1 MTEPDVVMY
10 YQICGLCGE
19 RVFREDLTSFWIP
32 SKRLGSIEFNA
43 HVSCLQRILHPMVS
57 SIFDPED
64 VRSHAR
70 PGG

>member
-1 MTEPDVVMY
+1 MSEPDVVMY
-10 YQICGLCGE
+10 YQVCGLCGE
-19 RVFREDLTSFWIP
+19 RIDSGDLTSFWIP

-64 VRSHAR
+64 VSSH
-70 PGG
+70 PHPDG